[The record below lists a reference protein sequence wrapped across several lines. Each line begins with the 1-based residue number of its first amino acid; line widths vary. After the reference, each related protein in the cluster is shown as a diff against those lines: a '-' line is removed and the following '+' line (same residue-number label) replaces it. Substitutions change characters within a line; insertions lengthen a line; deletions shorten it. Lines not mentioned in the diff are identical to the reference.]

1 MPDVCIIAD
10 DLTGAADSAAIMA
23 EVGGDTILFTEPII
37 GLNGRAEDAA
47 DVISVN
53 MSSRCIPGE
62 KAKELHRR
70 TGTAVKQLPT
80 RFLIKKMDIAFRGN
94 AAFEIEGLMDGTGKS
109 VCFVVDSVNAMNT
122 FTLYGRQYA
131 MGQLLEKSRYALED
145 PIKAPNESYIPGIMG
160 RDTQLKIAPID
171 IDTVKSGSIEQG
183 VRNAI
188 ENGAKILVFD
198 AVSVEDEKNI
208 IVALAPVYKD
218 ALWAGSLGLI
228 NAVAEYAFD
237 GKRRSAA
244 EKTRKIKAVGFT
256 ASAYMATYNQL
267 KQAQTHG
274 MQMLTLDMDRIVNGE
289 SAVAYETAQEMCRRA
304 ESGSVF
310 LNIHLSS
317 DYAAPG
323 RSDEILRAISECAQ
337 YVCAHTDFQR
347 IVIVGGETAAAILRI
362 LKINRLRITEKT
374 ETGIGTGTIE
384 DGPYAGKEISL
395 KGGSVGSPIAI
406 SRMLCYE

>member
-183 VRNAI
+183 
-188 ENGAKILVFD
+188 
-198 AVSVEDEKNI
+198 
-208 IVALAPVYKD
+208 
-218 ALWAGSLGLI
+218 AGSLGLI